1 MKRYIKAADE
11 FTDSPFRRTTGTSYG
26 DDFLNPEDLKYMQ
39 EAKNRTGRIVM
50 MSPNDY
56 FEACSVHGFDHYVPV
71 ENLKEQRGY
80 DSDLNDKYKKMMQEG
95 VKFDM
100 CYINYADHTQEG
112 LHRMMVAGELYGW
125 DTKFPVLVIEVYDQQ
140 REDEWNKIREFNDF
154 TIYKFDDICK
164 DAAYELANTPTP
176 PNNFTELLRNRII
189 ELSKDYHG
197 QSFDI
202 DVEIESDVLDGEHRL
217 SIFVTRFKDYVPE
230 VWSNPCELWLENLF
244 SYGQELTD
252 EEINKS
258 LPDDPDEINLDD
270 IDISDLFFKD
280 N

>member
-39 EAKNRTGRIVM
+39 EAKNRTGHIVM

-56 FEACSVHGFDHYVPV
+56 FEACSVYGFNHYVPV
-71 ENLKEQRGY
+71 EKLKEQRSQDY
-80 DSDLNDKYKKMMQEG
+80 RLNNKYKKMMQSG

-112 LHRMMVAGELYGW
+112 LHRMLVAGELYGW
-125 DTKFPVLVIEVYDQQ
+125 DTKFPVLIIEVYDKQ
-140 REDEWNKIREFNDF
+140 REEEWKKIRAFNDF

-176 PNNFTELLRNRII
+176 PDNFTELLRDRII
-189 ELSKDYHG
+189 ELAKDYHD
-197 QSFDI
+197 QSYDI
-202 DVEIESDVLDGEHRL
+202 DVEIESDVLDGDHRL
-217 SIFVTRFKDYVPE
+217 SIFVTRFEDYIPE

-244 SYGQELTD
+244 NYRTELTD
-252 EEINKS
+252 EEINES
-258 LPDDPDEINLDD
+258 LLDSLDDDD
-270 IDISDLFFKD
+270 IDISDFFFKD
-280 N
+280 T

>member
-56 FEACSVHGFDHYVPV
+56 FKACSAYGFENYVSV
-71 ENLKEQRGY
+71 SNLKKQRGQDY
-80 DSDLNDKYKKMMQEG
+80 KLNNKYKKMMQDG

-125 DTKFPVLVIEVYDQQ
+125 DTKFPVLVIEVYDKQ
-140 REDEWNKIREFNDF
+140 REEEWKKIRAFNDF
-154 TIYKFDDICK
+154 TIHKFDDLCK
-164 DAAYELANTPTP
+164 DAAYQIANTPTP
-176 PNNFTELLRNRII
+176 PDNFTELLRDKIV
-189 ELSKDYHG
+189 ELAKNYNG
-197 QSFDI
+197 QSYDI

-217 SIFVTRFKDYVPE
+217 SIFVTRFKDYIPE
-230 VWSNPCELWLENLF
+230 VWSNPCELWLENIF
-244 SYGQELTD
+244 SYRTELSD
-252 EEINKS
+252 EEINDM
-258 LPDDPDEINLDD
+258 LPDNPDDDD
-270 IDISDLFFKD
+270 IDISDFFFK
-280 N
+280 NN